1 MKGCLFFIISANTNI
16 SQHTAMNKYLIYL
29 IAAITAVSAMT
40 SCFGTS
46 KSKDEELLRQKREQE
61 AIAAD
66 SIKHRRGT
74 PDTALVR
81 YKRSMF
87 CDGKYMIV
95 FDRVQL
101 LSGEKAQEYAEIHKR
116 YGNVDD
122 VVVNEK
128 EVLET
133 LPLSNDAA
141 VYMYRPQKTPGDSAD
156 AMVLTRCYYDDVDDL
171 EYDQVLELIIQRRT
185 ILYLKEMNYD
195 KD

>member
-1 MKGCLFFIISANTNI
+1 MKGCLFFIISANSKPI
-16 SQHTAMNKYLIYL
+16 HTAMRKYLIYL
-29 IAAITAVSAMT
+29 IAAITAATAMT

-46 KSKDEELLRQKREQE
+46 KSKDEEILRHKREQE
-61 AIAAD
+61 ARATD
-66 SIKHRRGT
+66 SIRQRRNT
-74 PDTALVR
+74 PDTTLAR

-101 LSGEKAQEYAEIHKR
+101 LSGEEAQEYAETHKR
-116 YGNVDD
+116 YGDVTD
-122 VVVNEK
+122 VVVNQK

-133 LPLSNDAA
+133 LPLSNEATI
-141 VYMYRPQKTPGDSAD
+141 YMYRQPRNPGDSA
-156 AMVLTRCYYDDVDDL
+156 AQAVLTRCYNDDVDDL
-171 EYDQVLELIIQRRT
+171 EYDQVMELIIQHRT